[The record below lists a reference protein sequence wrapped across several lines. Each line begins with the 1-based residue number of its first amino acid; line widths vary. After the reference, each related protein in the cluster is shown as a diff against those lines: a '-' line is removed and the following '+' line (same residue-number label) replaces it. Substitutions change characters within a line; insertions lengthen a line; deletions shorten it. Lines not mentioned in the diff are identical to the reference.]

1 MIVLFL
7 EVLYYSNFII
17 GSWKE
22 VWVSNIWVIDTYS
35 VFLYVCINKGFQ
47 EVVFK
52 KRPVGFEYVLSLS
65 KKTQFFPTKTTKEN
79 DEKINHDVSYSDR
92 SIACYPNFCQ

>member
-1 MIVLFL
+1 MVNFIASFDPMIVLFI

-35 VFLYVCINKGFQ
+35 VSSVCLHQQRFSGSRI
-47 EVVFK
+47 
-52 KRPVGFEYVLSLS
+52 
-65 KKTQFFPTKTTKEN
+65 
-79 DEKINHDVSYSDR
+79 
-92 SIACYPNFCQ
+92 